1 MSKTKYN
8 SRKIILMRAYVVFA
22 LLSVFCG
29 TIFYTAIK
37 LNFGK
42 GKELS
47 KQLSAKN
54 TRIINID
61 ALRGNIY
68 AGDGS
73 LLATSVP
80 KYTMVMDILADG
92 LTPLLF
98 KEKIDSFSM
107 VISQMFPEKNKIEWK
122 NHFIKQ
128 RALKYR
134 YLIIAKDLNYGKV
147 EEMKKWPLVRL
158 GKYGGGVWFNEE
170 YKRMYFMSDLAK
182 RSIGYVKDKTSV
194 GLEGAFDSLL
204 RGKNGTQ
211 MQQQMTG
218 KGWRPIKLN
227 SNLTAINGKDIVTTL
242 DIDIQD
248 IAQYSLQKGLEAE
261 KADHG
266 CVIVMETATGAIK
279 AIANLKRGSDSN
291 YYETENYAVN
301 EFTTPGSTFKL
312 FSAMALLEDG
322 FINNLDSIDN
332 SWGSWNWHNSL
343 PLTDSRKPDK
353 RFYTLGE
360 CLQYSSN
367 VGISK
372 FVMKYYRKQPDNFVN
387 HAIRMGLHVKPQFD
401 ISYGNKPNI
410 PTPSDTI
417 WSPTSLP
424 SMSYG
429 YSLLLSPLQILMLYN
444 TVANKGVMMQPY
456 MVQEIRQEGQII
468 SKIEPKILNKKAI
481 KLKTTQMLTQMLI
494 QVVENGT
501 AKNIRTDIYS
511 IAGKTGT
518 AWIYNN
524 KLGYKDAKRFQASF
538 AGFFPANNP
547 QYTIVVVV
555 SNPRKN
561 EHTGGTIAAPIFK
574 TISDRIYSSHIKNQ
588 AVSQT
593 RNTPQI
599 PGILPGHYDKTK
611 WVLHTLG
618 IASSLDL
625 SQEKFSPGKR
635 YVESKKDSMSILLRP
650 VSITKNGIPDLRGMG
665 LRDAIAILDDM
676 GIRAQYT
683 GYGRVI
689 KQSPE
694 AKTPLGIHKEVLLS
708 LSPF

>member
-1 MSKTKYN
+1 
-8 SRKIILMRAYVVFA
+8 MRAYVVFA
-22 LLSVFCG
+22 LMGVFAG
-29 TIFYTAIK
+29 TIFYNAIK

-47 KQLSAKN
+47 TQLSAKN
-54 TRIINID
+54 TRMINID

-68 AGDGS
+68 AGDGN

-92 LTPLLF
+92 LTPQLF
-98 KEKIDSFSM
+98 KEKIDSFSL
-107 VISQMFPEKNKIEWK
+107 VVSRMFPEKTAIEWK
-122 NHFIKQ
+122 NHFIKN
-128 RALKYR
+128 RALKNR
-134 YLIIAKDLNYGKV
+134 YLIIAKDLNYGQV

-158 GKYGGGVWFNEE
+158 KKYGGGVWFEEE
-170 YKRMYFMSDLAK
+170 YKRIYFMSDLAK

-211 MQQQMTG
+211 LQQQMTG
-218 KGWRPIKLN
+218 RGWRSIKLN
-227 SNLTAINGKDIVTTL
+227 TNLTAINGKDIVTTL

-332 SWGSWNWHNSL
+332 SWGSWNWNNTL
-343 PLTDSRKPDK
+343 PLKDSRKPDK

-387 HAIRMGLHVKPQFD
+387 HAIRLGLHVKPQFD
-401 ISYGNKPNI
+401 IAYGNKPNI

-429 YSLLLSPLQILMLYN
+429 YSLLVSPLQILMLYN

-456 MVQEIRQEGQII
+456 MVQEIRQEGQMV
-468 SKIEPKILNKKAI
+468 SKIEPKVMNKKAI
-481 KLKTTQMLTQMLI
+481 KPKTTQLLTQMLV
-494 QVVENGT
+494 QVVERGT
-501 AKNIRTDIYS
+501 AKTIKTEAYR

-524 KLGYKDAKRFQASF
+524 KLGYNDTKRFQASF
-538 AGFFPANNP
+538 AGFFPADNP
-547 QYTIVVVV
+547 QYTIIVVV
-555 SNPRKN
+555 SNPRRN

-574 TISDRIYSSHIKNQ
+574 NISDRIYSSHIQNQ

-593 RNTPQI
+593 HNTPQI
-599 PGILPGHYDKTK
+599 PGILPGQYEKTK
-611 WVLHTLG
+611 SVLQTLG

-625 SQEKFSPGKR
+625 SQEKFSPGKK
-635 YVESKKDSMSILLRP
+635 YVESKKDSLSIILRP
-650 VSITKNGIPDLRGMG
+650 VTITKNGIPDLRGMG
-665 LRDAIAILDDM
+665 LRDAIAILSNM
-676 GIRAQYT
+676 GIRAEYT

-694 AKTPLGIHKEVLLS
+694 AKTPLGLYKEVFLS